1 MKIINCG
8 TYTINR
14 FMLAL
19 PEGYVLIDTG
29 YKWEYPAF
37 CKALEKNGI
46 KKEEIKYVIITHAH
60 ADHAGFLKEML
71 EEISPVVI
79 YNPLQKPRL
88 EAGKN
93 NCEVFVPGL
102 MIQITSKI
110 SAAMVDKMQC
120 YPSLNT
126 ENFVSYEENPLA
138 EFGIEF
144 IPLNGHTEGD
154 LAVKVGSD
162 LFCGDVC
169 MSSLKS
175 THHFPLW
182 LEDKFALL
190 RSWETI
196 LEQKEV
202 ATIYPGHGKPFDI
215 KLLVKDLE
223 YWRDKGVM
231 PLNSRNK
238 NQLKV

>member
-1 MKIINCG
+1 MKILNMG

-19 PEGYVLIDTG
+19 PEGYCLIDTG
-29 YKWEYPAF
+29 YKWEYPKF
-37 CKALEKNGI
+37 RKALEKNGI
-46 KKEEIKYVIITHAH
+46 KLDEIKYVVITHAH

-71 EEISPVVI
+71 EDISPVVI

-93 NCEVFVPGL
+93 NCDVYVPDVV
-102 MIQITSKI
+102 IQITSKI

-120 YPSLNT
+120 YPSLDT
-126 ENFVSYEENPLA
+126 ENFVSYMDNPLA
-138 EFGIEF
+138 DFGIEF
-144 IPLNGHTEGD
+144 LPLSGHTEGD

-169 MSSLKS
+169 MSSLSS

-182 LEDKFALL
+182 LEDKYALL

-196 LEQKEV
+196 LEQKDI

-215 KLLVKDLE
+215 KLIAKDIE
-223 YWRDKGVM
+223 YWRNKGVM
-231 PLNSRNK
+231 PLNARNK